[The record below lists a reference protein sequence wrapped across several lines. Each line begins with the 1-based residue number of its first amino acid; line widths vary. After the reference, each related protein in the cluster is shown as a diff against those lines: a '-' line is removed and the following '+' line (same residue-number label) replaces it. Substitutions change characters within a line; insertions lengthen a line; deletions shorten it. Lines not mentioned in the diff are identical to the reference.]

1 MLGLPFAHWLVILS
15 VLISILGA
23 STYIRETLQGK
34 TQPNRITWSMWTLGP
49 LISATIAV
57 ATGAD
62 IWATVRVFLAGFL
75 PLLVFLASFA
85 NPRSYWR
92 LKKFDAICGGFSLL
106 ALVLWLMIEAP
117 RTAILCAIAGEW
129 CAFLPTFIKAWR
141 YPETETGT
149 FYLATFISLV
159 MVLPAIPEWT
169 IENAA
174 FQLHLLTVSG
184 LLLLA
189 VYRKRF
195 RWHSL

>member
-1 MLGLPFAHWLVILS
+1 MLGLPFVHWLVILS
-15 VLISILGA
+15 SLISIAGA

-34 TQPNRITWSMWTLGP
+34 TQPNRVTWSMWTLGP
-49 LISATIAV
+49 LLSATIAV

-62 IWATVRVFLAGFL
+62 MWATVRVFLAGLL
-75 PLLVFLASFA
+75 PLFVVLASFA
-85 NPRSYWR
+85 NPRSYWQLR
-92 LKKFDAICGGFSLL
+92 KFDAICGGFSLL

-129 CAFLPTFIKAWR
+129 CAFLPTLIKAWR

-149 FYLATFISLV
+149 FYLATFMSLV
-159 MVLPAIPEWT
+159 MVLPAIPQWS

-174 FQLHLLTVSG
+174 FQLHLLIVSG
-184 LLLLA
+184 LLLFA

-195 RWHSL
+195 RWHGL

>member
-1 MLGLPFAHWLVILS
+1 
-15 VLISILGA
+15 
-23 STYIRETLQGK
+23 
-34 TQPNRITWSMWTLGP
+34 MWTLGP

-141 YPETETGT
+141 YPATETGT

-184 LLLLA
+184 LLLFA

-195 RWHSL
+195 RWHGL